1 MKEKKVMEVIEK
13 DINSFSEL
21 VLILGIVQASNTINE
36 IIKVIIEDNF
46 NKEEEEEE
54 TEKEKIKN
62 ELKKIINERYGF
74 KKS

>member
-1 MKEKKVMEVIEK
+1 MKEKKIMEVIEK

-21 VLILGIVQASNTINE
+21 VLLLAITQASNTINE
-36 IIKVIIEDNF
+36 LIKVIIEDNF
-46 NKEEEEEE
+46 NKEEE
-54 TEKEKIKN
+54 TEKEKIKK